1 MSETKPASPRRRI
14 RPCIIGRDGAGKS
27 WLAATFPKKMLVC
40 LFDAP
45 DKAGEYLKRG
55 VPGDIE
61 QAQHCYF
68 QNVFSA
74 SDPERLIIRV
84 EYWGEANPSSPT
96 SYGRFV
102 QRSST
107 IEAEIVSESYQ
118 TVVLDSVTAFELAA
132 RFYSEYRANA
142 TNADN
147 RAHYN
152 FSMHACEQFVMTR
165 WPNLVFANA
174 IVIAHYDEQKDETDS
189 GLAVSRK
196 MIAVPGKLPN
206 RIGTQFSEM
215 WRVYQDDA
223 GGRHVQTQ
231 PRPSPNNFA
240 CKTAIGFE
248 DGVYPHYEALWK
260 SVKQNDKP
268 LLAAQNTPTEK
279 PSMEGGSN
287 GDVELQP
294 TAAAAV

>member
-1 MSETKPASPRRRI
+1 MSDAKPAVRRRI

-55 VPGDIE
+55 IAGDIE

-132 RFYSEYRANA
+132 RFYSEYRADA
-142 TNADN
+142 
-147 RAHYN
+147 
-152 FSMHACEQFVMTR
+152 
-165 WPNLVFANA
+165 
-174 IVIAHYDEQKDETDS
+174 TDS